1 MHNNPKAY
9 IMHLVAKPTRKHL
22 DIDSMLALLEKQKGL
37 CAITGVE
44 MTFIKRKDG
53 VKIHTNLSIDQ
64 ISAGK
69 GYSLDNIQFVCAV
82 VNIMKT
88 TLSMN
93 DLKWWCDKVVKGGK

>member
-1 MHNNPKAY
+1 MP
-9 IMHLVAKPTRKHL
+9 MTRK
-22 DIDSMLALLEKQKGL
+22 E
-37 CAITGVE
+37 
-44 MTFIKRKDG
+44 
-53 VKIHTNLSIDQ
+53 

-93 DLKWWCDKVVKGGK
+93 DLKWWCDRVVKGGK